1 MYSFPPS
8 VSPVGHGVHDVL
20 QHVPMGGPGPGPL
33 DHPIEV
39 LFSHGGELGLWFG
52 CKDVNGPKT
61 VTGIKAGSQAA
72 NIPQLKPFFTDAGQP
87 KPSGQL
93 ELVRVNETAVRHLPF
108 EDALSAI
115 KDAGRPLTLTLMR
128 TQQYAAQQP
137 YGRVPAALGPAG
149 SISNDQ
155 VGGGAGTAAAAG
167 YPPYGVGAIG
177 APLGGMSGMYT
188 AGMGFPPQQ
197 QGMAGQVFGAA
208 PVNGQN
214 TY

>member
-1 MYSFPPS
+1 MPRS
-8 VSPVGHGVHDVL
+8 G
-20 QHVPMGGPGPGPL
+20 
-33 DHPIEV
+33 
-39 LFSHGGELGLWFG
+39 
-52 CKDVNGPKT
+52 T
-61 VTGIKAGSQAA
+61 AGATTDSAA

-177 APLGGMSGMYT
+177 APLGGMSGMYP
-188 AGMGFPPQQ
+188 GMGFPPQQ
-197 QGMAGQVFGAA
+197 QGMAGQVFGGA

>member
-1 MYSFPPS
+1 
-8 VSPVGHGVHDVL
+8 
-20 QHVPMGGPGPGPL
+20 
-33 DHPIEV
+33 EV

-167 YPPYGVGAIG
+167 YPPYGVGAMG